1 MTKTQIFEHYDVEFE
16 HALTEHITFDERLF
30 SIAGASFRL
39 VPNVIPTPK
48 LESLLMQFLT
58 PETPLHSRWFQ
69 NQIRLFGKTI
79 DEPRL
84 IQWMSDEGVYYRYSG
99 SLLKPTAWL
108 PEIEEIRQRL
118 QQRCSDRFNSALI
131 NFYRNGNDYMGWH
144 SDNEASLGL
153 TPTVASISLGA
164 VRDFDVRANDRTW
177 QCRFRIPSGWALLM
191 SGQSQKISKH
201 QLPKRTRL
209 AEPRINLT
217 FRNVL
222 C

>member
-1 MTKTQIFEHYDVEFE
+1 MHESLMGELKAESTIFE
-16 HALTEHITFDERLF
+16 
-30 SIAGASFRL
+30 IAGARFQIIPDLILSSQQMRL
-39 VPNVIPTPK
+39 YHQFI
-48 LESLLMQFLT
+48 SLG
-58 PETPLHSRWFQ
+58 TPLHSRWFQ
-69 NQIRLFGKTI
+69 NQIQLFGKTI

-99 SLLKPTAWL
+99 SLLRPTAWL

-118 QQRCSDRFNSALI
+118 QQQCSDRFNSALI
-131 NFYRNGNDYMGWH
+131 NFYRNGKDYMGWH
-144 SDNEASLGL
+144 SDNEASLGPA
-153 TPTVASISLGA
+153 PTVASVSLGA

-177 QCRFRIPSGWALLM
+177 QCRFRIPPGWALLM

-209 AEPRINLT
+209 VEPRINLT